1 MLSQRG
7 IDGLIWCA
15 EHGGAPYDLLAA
27 ALGVQ
32 LPYLTAPAARGVVA
46 RCAGALPVGAP
57 AQVTVRDLPQG
68 SGVFRSYPVLCGM

>member
-1 MLSQRG
+1 MAVPPTTCWPPRS
-7 IDGLIWCA
+7 A
-15 EHGGAPYDLLAA
+15 
-27 ALGVQ
+27 VQ